1 MIILCADRRQSPNAA
16 NQVFFVAD
24 GQYLSTTELLIKVG
38 QAAKCRVWLFPV
50 PARLLR
56 AIAVLIGN
64 PGLANRLLDNLQV
77 DTSKARLILG
87 WKPVVSLEE
96 QLAAMFDQDA
106 TSESKLN
113 QKSIVLL
120 MTLLKQLI
128 KSCFVKV
135 KLYCFD
141 FKVN

>member
-1 MIILCADRRQSPNAA
+1 MVEPPTKIIP
-16 NQVFFVAD
+16 
-24 GQYLSTTELLIKVG
+24 LIS
-38 QAAKCRVWLFPV
+38 F
-50 PARLLR
+50 
-56 AIAVLIGN
+56 AVMFCSIK
-64 PGLANRLLDNLQV
+64 
-77 DTSKARLILG
+77 TS
-87 WKPVVSLEE
+87 W
-96 QLAAMFDQDA
+96 
-106 TSESKLN
+106 